1 MRELNR
7 ILVANRGEIA
17 CRIFRTVKAM
27 GLESVAVYSDAD
39 VDALHVRI
47 ADQAFR
53 LGPPP
58 ASESY
63 LDVDRI
69 LAAAQETGADAIH
82 PGYGFL
88 SENAG
93 LADACAAA
101 GIVFIGP
108 SSDVIRSMGSKSAA
122 KALMQD
128 AGVPLVPGYHGDDQ
142 SDDTLRSAADGIGY
156 PLLVKASGGGGGR
169 GMRIVR
175 EPAELSQAIASA
187 QREATAAFGNDHLLL
202 ERYLEHARHVEV
214 QVFGDEH
221 GNLVHLFERDCS
233 VQRRYQKVIEEAP
246 AAWLPAVLRDQLHAA
261 ALDAARAVDYV
272 NAGTVEFIVADGEAF
287 FMEMNTR
294 LQVEHPVTEAITGL
308 DLVEWQIRIARGEP
322 LPLAQDAITCNG
334 HAFEARLN
342 AEDPRRGFRPASGR
356 LVRFDAPKDQD
367 SMRLDTGFAEGSNI
381 PAFYD
386 SMLAKIIVHGPDR
399 IQALRKLCDGVAG
412 IQVAG
417 IATNRQ
423 FLATI
428 ARHPVFSNDEHDT
441 DFVTR
446 QVEGVAPASSLA
458 AAIAALAVV
467 EDRKPDSARGGRGA
481 SGPPWGPASGW
492 RSLLPSAPL
501 AEVLLDDGSGVRHV
515 SIETGSPMGHDL
527 DEHAHCCRCFIGEA
541 CLEIAF
547 SFSPDGDEFVADRGE
562 GTLLGLAVGG
572 EHMTILTGEEEV
584 VFDVIDPYGAANSA
598 SSGGGRLLAPMPGTV
613 AAVDVAQG
621 DAVTT
626 GTALVVV
633 EAMKMEHAIV
643 APHDGIIT
651 HVRCALGD
659 LVAEGAELVVLEAGP
674 Q

>member
-1 MRELNR
+1 VRELNR

-17 CRIFRTVKAM
+17 CRIFRTVKEM

-39 VDALHVRI
+39 VDALHVRT

-88 SENAG
+88 SENACF
-93 LADACAAA
+93 ADACAAA

-108 SSDVIRSMGSKSAA
+108 SSDAIRSMGSKSAA

-142 SDDTLRSAADGIGY
+142 SDDALRSAADGIGY

-175 EPAELSQAIASA
+175 EPAELPQAIASA
-187 QREATAAFGNDHLLL
+187 QREAKAAFGNDHLLL

-214 QVFGDEH
+214 QVFGDKD

-246 AAWLPAVLRDQLHAA
+246 AAWLPAALRDQLHAA

-272 NAGTVEFIVADGEAF
+272 NAGTVEFIVAGGEAF

-308 DLVEWQIRIARGEP
+308 DLVEWQIRIARGES

-356 LVRFDAPKDQD
+356 LSYFDTPHDHEGF
-367 SMRLDTGFAEGSNI
+367 RLDLGCVEGGVV
-381 PAFYD
+381 PPFYD
-386 SMLAKIIVHGPDR
+386 SMLAKIIVHEKDR
-399 IQALRKLCDGVAG
+399 AQALDRLIAALAWVDVAG
-412 IQVAG
+412 V
-417 IATNRQ
+417 ATNRQ

-428 ARHPVFSNDEHDT
+428 AAHPVFESDKHDT
-441 DFVTR
+441 DFVTKH
-446 QVEGVAPASSLA
+446 VAGIPPASSIA
-458 AAIAALAVV
+458 VAVAALAVV
-467 EDRKPDSARGGRGA
+467 EDRKPETARKDHDG
-481 SGPPWGPASGW
+481 SSPPWGTANGW
-492 RSLLPSAPL
+492 RSLLPSVPL
-501 AEVLLDDGSGVRHV
+501 AEVILDDGTGARHV
-515 SIETGSPMGHDL
+515 RIDEGVQLDRDADGCACFCRAFVDEDCIE
-527 DEHAHCCRCFIGEA
+527 
-541 CLEIAF
+541 F
-547 SFSPDGDEFVADRGE
+547 SFSLGIDDAAFVVELDQGVQY
-562 GTLLGLAVGG
+562 GLVLGG
-572 EHMTILTGEEEV
+572 EHMTLLTREEEV
-584 VFDVIDPYGAANSA
+584 VFHIIDPYGALDGAG
-598 SSGGGRLLAPMPGTV
+598 SGGGRLLAPMPGTV
-613 AAVDVAQG
+613 AAVHVAEG
-621 DAVTT
+621 ETVTA

-651 HVRCALGD
+651 QVRCALGD
-659 LVAEGAELVVLEAGP
+659 LVAENAELVVLEAAP